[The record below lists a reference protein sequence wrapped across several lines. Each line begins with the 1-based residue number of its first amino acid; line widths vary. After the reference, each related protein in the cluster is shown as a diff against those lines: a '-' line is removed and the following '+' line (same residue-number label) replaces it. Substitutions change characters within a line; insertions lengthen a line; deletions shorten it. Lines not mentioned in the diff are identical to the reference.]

1 MLFLENNILYF
12 NMTILIFWH
21 IRFMKYYID
30 VYLKT
35 YNKFN
40 IMYERYIKIT
50 LSNFFGWILKNEK

>member
-1 MLFLENNILYF
+1 
-12 NMTILIFWH
+12 MTILIFGE
-21 IRFMKYYID
+21 IRYMKYYID

-50 LSNFFGWILKNEK
+50 LSNFLG